1 MRYSLIAAVQ
11 DTRFKPIS
19 EQELPNLRA
28 EISVLS
34 SFTPIEDPLGWEV
47 GKHGIE
53 VEFKDGS
60 SNKVYRGTFLP
71 NVASEQG
78 WDQVTTL
85 EHLVAK
91 AGWKGGFQA
100 VKDKFI
106 LIRTY

>member
-1 MRYSLIAAVQ
+1 M
-11 DTRFKPIS
+11 
-19 EQELPNLRA
+19 
-28 EISVLS
+28 
-34 SFTPIEDPLGWEV
+34 
-47 GKHGIE
+47 
-53 VEFKDGS
+53 
-60 SNKVYRGTFLP
+60 YRGTFLP

-100 VKDKFI
+100 VKDKFV